1 MVSILTSGLA
11 HLADRRHD
19 RPMQSQR
26 LLRRLFAAP
35 ARLYGWGLGWLLG
48 HRFLCLTHRG
58 RRSGHRYETV
68 LEVLAWRPRTDE
80 AVVISGFGPR
90 SNWFQNTLAGG
101 AVEIRIGRLRFV
113 PEVRELERTEA
124 VSVLTDYE
132 RRNRFAS
139 PIIRLLLSRLTGE
152 RYDGTT
158 AARERVAEQL
168 PMLAFRPRR

>member
-1 MVSILTSGLA
+1 MRQP
-11 HLADRRHD
+11 DRRHD
-19 RPMQSQR
+19 RPVQMEQ

-35 ARLYGWGLGWLLG
+35 ARLYACGLGWLLG

-58 RRSGHRYETV
+58 RKTGNCHQAV
-68 LEVLAWRPRTDE
+68 LEVLAWRPLTRE
-80 AVVISGFGPR
+80 AVVVSGFGRR

-101 AVEIRIGRLRFV
+101 AVEIRIARLRFV
-113 PEVRELERTEA
+113 PEVRELQRAEA
-124 VSVLTDYE
+124 VVVLTDYE

-139 PIIRLLLSRLTGE
+139 PVIRMLLSRLTGE
-152 RYDGTT
+152 RYDGSM